1 MKTVRAMASVGRS
14 KFKKRAKVKSV
25 AAADIVQSYTELLWL
40 RRRVH
45 ELEQDKGLLGTRA
58 PSDRRVIDCRFDA

>member
-25 AAADIVQSYTELLWL
+25 AAAKIVQSYTELLRL

-58 PSDRRVIDCRFDA
+58 LSDRRVIDCR